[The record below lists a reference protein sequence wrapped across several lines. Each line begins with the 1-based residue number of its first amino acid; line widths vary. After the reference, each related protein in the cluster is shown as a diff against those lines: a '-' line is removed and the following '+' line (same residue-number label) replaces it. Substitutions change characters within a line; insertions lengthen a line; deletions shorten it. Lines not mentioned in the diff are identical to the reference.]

1 MGHSRARTAW
11 KTTRSAELDR
21 VFSVHHELT
30 GRGAGRRWEAEHLIG
45 AIVARLVA
53 EFQGYCRDLH
63 DEAVDHVVGC
73 LGVTDPGL
81 LALTRAAYIRG
92 RDLNT
97 GNPTWNALKND
108 FGRLEM
114 RLQRDMDARFTS
126 TPRLRQVLADLL
138 YTRNAFVH
146 ADDVKLMNCR
156 NRQLLWL
163 RQMRLWRGSLNRL
176 VSSIDGAVGA
186 HLKLLTGQN
195 PW

>member
-1 MGHSRARTAW
+1 MGRSQAHTAW
-11 KTTRSAELDR
+11 TTTRSADIDR
-21 VFSVHHELT
+21 VFGVHHELT

-81 LALTRAAYIRG
+81 LALTRAAYIRN
-92 RDLNT
+92 RDLST

-114 RLQRDMDARFTS
+114 RFQAEMDARFT
-126 TPRLRQVLADLL
+126 TAPALRQKLADLL
-138 YTRNAFVH
+138 YARNAFVH
-146 ADDVKLMNCR
+146 ADEAKLMKCR
-156 NRQLLWL
+156 DRKLLWL
-163 RQMRLWRGSLNRL
+163 RQMRIWRAALNRL
-176 VSSIDGAVGA
+176 VTSIDGAVGA
-186 HLKLLTGQN
+186 HLKVLTGQN